1 MFVSF
6 IIPIYKVERYL
17 EQCVNSILSQT
28 YHNIEVI
35 LVDDGSPDSCPS
47 MCDKFA
53 EQDIRVKVIHK
64 PNGGLSDARNVG
76 LQCATGDYVVFVDS
90 DDYWANTDDLEKLV
104 NELKKTPECDFIGFN
119 CSYFYDNNGKVIPW
133 VKYNDDIQKLTY
145 SIQCIE
151 KLVASGTFP
160 MGAWMKIIKRECLQ
174 GKIEFIK
181 GIYSEDIPWF
191 IELLKK
197 SNKCRFVNQYIYMY
211 RKGVATSISSSFS
224 YKKYSDLFTILK
236 NGVEVNNNELNEKT
250 KSALFSFWAYELC
263 ILRAMTGFMNQEQ
276 RNKELKELYE
286 YNWLFD
292 YQLHPKVKK
301 VALVQKLFGKA
312 VANFVL
318 HKYLKTRLA

>member
-1 MFVSF
+1 MLISV
-6 IIPIYKVERYL
+6 IIPVYKAEKYL
-17 EQCVNSILSQT
+17 EQCVASVLNQT
-28 YHNIEVI
+28 YSNIEVI
-35 LVDDGSPDSCPS
+35 LVDDGSPDNCPA

-53 EQDIRVKVIHK
+53 EQDERVKVIHK

-76 LQCATGDYVVFVDS
+76 LQHATGDYVTFVDS
-90 DDYWANTDDLEKLV
+90 DDFWANDTDLEQLV
-104 NELKKTPECDFIGFN
+104 NEAKKTPECDFIGFN
-119 CSYFYDNNGKVIPW
+119 CSYYYESENKILPW
-133 VKYNDDIQKLTY
+133 IEFDDKILDPVST
-145 SIQCIE
+145 SECID
-151 KLVASGTFP
+151 KLVASGVFP
-160 MGAWMKIIKRECLQ
+160 MSACMKLIRRSCIQ

-197 SNKCRFVNQYIYMY
+197 SNKCRFVNKYIYMY

-236 NGVEVNNNELNEKT
+236 NGVEVNNNEPNEKT

-301 VALVQKLFGKA
+301 VSFVQKLFGKA
-312 VANFVL
+312 VTNFVL